1 MKANTLTPAGLFG
14 LDTRYVVPL
23 FQRPY
28 VWNERNQW
36 DPLWQDVRLVAEQVL
51 TAAASPRLLRAV
63 APHFLGAIVL
73 EQVPTSGGASASHR
87 IIDGQQRLMT
97 LQLLLDAAEEV
108 TRTAGD
114 ATDANDL
121 RRLVRNQTT
130 NPDAPEEQY
139 KVWPSLRDQ
148 PLFRSTMDREV
159 MVTPEERERVPL
171 ARAFFVDAMMTWA
184 HDGDDPT
191 GRLHALT
198 VACKDYLKLVV
209 IDLEWGDN
217 AQVIFEHSTIARP
230 HFWPRI

>member
-1 MKANTLTPAGLFG
+1 LKANTLTPAGLFG

-130 NPDAPEEQY
+130 NPDAPRSSTRSGRACATSRCSDPQWTARSWSRPRSANGY
-139 KVWPSLRDQ
+139 RWPA
-148 PLFRSTMDREV
+148 RSSWTR
-159 MVTPEERERVPL
+159 
-171 ARAFFVDAMMTWA
+171 
-184 HDGDDPT
+184 
-191 GRLHALT
+191 
-198 VACKDYLKLVV
+198 
-209 IDLEWGDN
+209 
-217 AQVIFEHSTIARP
+217 
-230 HFWPRI
+230 